1 MPPPRDIPQWPTG
14 DDVTVS
20 SSRTSRSRNQRLSG
34 RVLAIADFLDA
45 AGWCVAAGLT
55 GKFWM
60 SERARTSLN
69 GNADE
74 CRTWTAFLKIA
85 RTIPDMEVLDPKSR
99 IAIWKP
105 LTSSAAPSPS
115 PDLTPREGEILHL
128 LVAGKTSAEISIIL
142 GCKPR
147 TVETHVANL
156 YRKVGVR
163 NRTSLIL
170 SAQRSSADEPPTD

>member
-1 MPPPRDIPQWPTG
+1 MPHPRDIPQWLPGG
-14 DDVTVS
+14 DVSVS
-20 SSRTSRSRNQRLSG
+20 SSRAGRSKNQRLSA
-34 RVLAIADFLDA
+34 RILAIVDFLDA
-45 AGWCVAAGLT
+45 AGWCVAAGLP
-55 GKFWM
+55 GKLWI
-60 SERARTSLN
+60 SERARVSLN
-69 GNADE
+69 GSADE

-85 RTIPDMEVLDPKSR
+85 RTIPDMEMLDPQSR

-105 LTSSAAPSPS
+105 LAASAAPFPS
-115 PDLTPREGEILHL
+115 PDLTPREDEILHL

-170 SAQRSSADEPPTD
+170 SAQRFSANETPID